1 MSVTI
6 YQCLVTHFRRNLG
19 SRGIGV
25 ITGADGIKP
34 GVGSETNFRRTLFA
48 PFYIRS
54 SAGARLRRLARE
66 FMRHTPAS
74 RNSSPRSGFCLSSAT
89 RPSEFL
95 TRGFASQSH
104 GWFALSKSSKKMA
117 VAAVQ
122 TATAMPLCA
131 YFAYLVCF
139 GCDSCKKRSSPEP
152 GPKRINE
159 R

>member
-1 MSVTI
+1 MSVTT

-54 SAGARLRRLARE
+54 SAGARLRRWARE
-66 FMRHTPAS
+66 FMRHTPPS

-89 RPSEFL
+89 RLSEFL
-95 TRGFASQSH
+95 TRWLLRPSLTAG
-104 GWFALSKSSKKMA
+104 LLLPKSSNKNGSCS
-117 VAAVQ
+117 VQ

-131 YFAYLVCF
+131 YFAY
-139 GCDSCKKRSSPEP
+139 
-152 GPKRINE
+152 
-159 R
+159 

>member
-1 MSVTI
+1 M
-6 YQCLVTHFRRNLG
+6 
-19 SRGIGV
+19 

-66 FMRHTPAS
+66 FMRHTPPS
-74 RNSSPRSGFCLSSAT
+74 RNSSPRSGFYLSLAT
-89 RPSEFL
+89 RLSEFL

-104 GWFALSKSSKKMA
+104 GWFALIEEFQKKWQLQP
-117 VAAVQ
+117 VKQ
-122 TATAMPLCA
+122 QRRCHCA
-131 YFAYLVCF
+131 PTLLIGMFWLRF
-139 GCDSCKKRSSPEP
+139 LTKKGHHQSP